1 MLPKVW
7 IPAAGSRSFAAAA
20 RAPLFP
26 LRGPRRQSAV
36 RRLHD
41 ERRAQVRSSA
51 ALPAVHPVFLPI
63 VVNGSRIDFRVLLDS
78 LLEDLQR
85 FFVGVERLLTKF
97 DRTLERRMWR
107 DATRRASR
115 DRPTRRDGVQFLS
128 ASASLRAVSAAALIA
143 ASVSV
148 AVCATDPPIPAA
160 PSGPPRLRVPTSAKA
175 VQTPRSSPHDG
186 APLVP

>member
-20 RAPLFP
+20 RAAC
-26 LRGPRRQSAV
+26 RCSHSGGSRRQSAV
-36 RRLHD
+36 RGLHD
-41 ERRAQVRSSA
+41 ERRTQVRSSA

-97 DRTLERRMWR
+97 DRTLERR
-107 DATRRASR
+107 
-115 DRPTRRDGVQFLS
+115 
-128 ASASLRAVSAAALIA
+128 I
-143 ASVSV
+143 V
-148 AVCATDPPIPAA
+148 ARCH
-160 PSGPPRLRVPTSAKA
+160 
-175 VQTPRSSPHDG
+175 TPRKSGSPHAG
-186 APLVP
+186 ASMASSS